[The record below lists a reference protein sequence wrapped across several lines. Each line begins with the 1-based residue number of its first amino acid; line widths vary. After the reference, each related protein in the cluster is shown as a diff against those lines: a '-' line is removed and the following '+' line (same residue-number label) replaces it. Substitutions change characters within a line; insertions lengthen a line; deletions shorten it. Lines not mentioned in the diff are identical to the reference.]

1 MPVNMRWTIYLKAL
15 VVKLID
21 SSFVKQQPNL
31 EYFRLFVHLEDFT
44 PHGCSLKKTT
54 ANTYLQLV
62 TLIVEVR
69 EVILYF
75 LLTEV

>member
-1 MPVNMRWTIYLKAL
+1 MPMNMRWTIYLKAL

-44 PHGCSLKKTT
+44 PHGCSLKK
-54 ANTYLQLV
+54 NNSKY
-62 TLIVEVR
+62 
-69 EVILYF
+69 
-75 LLTEV
+75 LLTVSYTYSGSERSNFILPSY